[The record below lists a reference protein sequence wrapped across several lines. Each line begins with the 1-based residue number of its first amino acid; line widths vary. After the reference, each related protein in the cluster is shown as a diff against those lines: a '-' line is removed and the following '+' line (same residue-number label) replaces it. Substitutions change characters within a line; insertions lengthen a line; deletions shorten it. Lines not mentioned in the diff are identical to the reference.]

1 MENPAGEK
9 YISFSDIK
17 KNKYDIPDCIRD
29 LFILLFYVSVIMSS
43 VYLGIWVFS
52 LF

>member
-1 MENPAGEK
+1 MENPTGEK

-29 LFILLFYVSVIMSS
+29 LLILVCYVSVIMGS
-43 VYLGIWVFS
+43 VYLGIWIFS